1 MPSKADM
8 LSKMA
13 SQVRTGGKGSVR
25 RKRKVVHKSS
35 AADDQRLQTSLQHL
49 GLAPIGGIEEANLFH
64 EDGTITHFVNP
75 HVMASQEANAMA
87 ISGKGEKKEM
97 KDLLPGIINQLGM
110 ENLGRLAQQFAKKEE
125 EEAAAK
131 KEGEEEKKEEEKKEE
146 APKEEEKKEE
156 APKEEEKKEEAK

>member
-25 RKRKVVHKSS
+25 RKRKVIHKSN
-35 AADDQRLQTSLQHL
+35 AADDQRLQNSLQRL
-49 GLAPIGGIEEANLFH
+49 GLNTISAIEEANLFH

-75 HVMASQEANAMA
+75 QVMASQEANCIA
-87 ISGKGEKKEM
+87 ISGKAEKKQM
-97 KDLLPGIINQLGM
+97 QDLLPGIINQLGM
-110 ENLGRLAQQFAKKEE
+110 ENLGRLAQQMAKKEE
-125 EEAAAK
+125 EEK
-131 KEGEEEKKEEEKKEE
+131 KEEAPKEEEKKEEEKKEE

-156 APKEEEKKEEAK
+156 APKEEEKKEESK